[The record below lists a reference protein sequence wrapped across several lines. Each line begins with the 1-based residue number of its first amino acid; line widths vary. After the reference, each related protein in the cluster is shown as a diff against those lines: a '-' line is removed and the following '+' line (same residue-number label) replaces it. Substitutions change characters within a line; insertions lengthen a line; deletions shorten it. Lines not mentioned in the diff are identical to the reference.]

1 MRVVALKESW
11 PGERRAALVPDSIKK
26 LVKRG
31 YVVSV
36 ESNIGADA
44 GIFDTEYQ
52 AAGASVEND
61 RVSLLTKA
69 DVVLS
74 VRRPSLEE
82 VEDLSCGSTHIG
94 FLDPFTEKEVVQA
107 LSEQKITAVSLEMI
121 PRSTRAQK
129 MDALSSQASLAGY
142 VTVLLAARYLPRIF
156 PMMMTPAGTLPPA
169 RVFVIGAGVAGLQAI
184 ATAGRLGARVEAF
197 DTRPAVAEQV
207 RSLGAKYTEIDIG
220 ESGQTER
227 GYAKALTEEQLEMQK
242 RGMAAVIERSDV
254 VITTAQVFGRPAPKI
269 VTTAMVESMK
279 SKSVVVD
286 MAVESGGNVECSELD
301 KIVDVNGV
309 TVIGLSNLPSIV
321 ARHASDMYSSNLTH
335 LIEDFTEGESG
346 VLNLDGKDEIVASS
360 VLTRDGAIVNE
371 SVFNA

>member
-11 PGERRAALVPDSIKK
+11 PGEKRAALVPDSITK

-31 YVVSV
+31 YVVGV

-52 AAGASVEND
+52 AAGASVEDD

-82 VEDLSCGSTHIG
+82 VAELPCGSTHIG
-94 FLDPFTEKEVVQA
+94 FLDPFTEKEVIQA

-142 VTVLLAARYLPRIF
+142 VTVLLAASYLPRIF

-169 RVFVIGAGVAGLQAI
+169 RVFVIGAGVAGLQVI

-207 RSLGAKYTEIDIG
+207 RSLGAKYAEIDVG

-227 GYAKALTEEQLEMQK
+227 GYAKALTEEQMEMQK
-242 RGMAAVIERSDV
+242 RGMATVIERSDV

-301 KIVDVNGV
+301 KIVDVNGA

-346 VLNLDGKDEIVASS
+346 VLKLDGKDEIVSSS
-360 VLTRDGAIVNE
+360 VLTRDGVIVNE
-371 SVFNA
+371 ALFNA